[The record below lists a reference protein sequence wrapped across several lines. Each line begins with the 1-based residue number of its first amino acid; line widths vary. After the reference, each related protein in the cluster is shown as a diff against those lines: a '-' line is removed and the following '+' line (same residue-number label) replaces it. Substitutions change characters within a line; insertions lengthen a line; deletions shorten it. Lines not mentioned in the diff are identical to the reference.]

1 VVNQVAG
8 VSETC
13 SIAHVAL
20 DVPLDR
26 LFAYSVPAGVE
37 AVPGIRVLVPF
48 GARQVVGVV
57 MDPQG
62 SEPPERLREIRLV
75 FADLPPLPAHW
86 RALVRFAAD
95 YYQRGIGEVAH
106 AALPPR
112 LRRLPAL
119 ALEPAAYALT
129 AAGRA
134 ALADVP
140 ARARTRRALLEAL
153 AGEPSRPTADLPL
166 ATPAA
171 RRALADLIAA
181 GCVVPSDGPAGA
193 LPPFD
198 ASRVTLNAHQQA
210 AVAAVTVAMG
220 TFAPFLLHGITGSGK
235 TEVYLRLAECVV
247 RAGGTA
253 LVLVPEIHLTP
264 ALERAFRTVFPGD
277 ALATLHSGVPETER
291 ALRFAHALCGRARVV
306 LGTRLAVFTP
316 LPDLRL
322 VIVDEENDASF
333 KQHEGVRYSARDLA
347 VWRARDA
354 RCPVVLGTA
363 TPSLESWHNACT
375 GRYRLLAL
383 PERARPGARL
393 PPVRL
398 VDLRAE
404 PVQEGLSMPL
414 LEEIDAR
421 LARGEQALVFIN
433 RRGYAPVLACG
444 ACGWA
449 ASCTRCA
456 AHLVVHL
463 AERVLRCHHC
473 GLVEPVA
480 RSCPVCGNVDV
491 VPFGRGTQR
500 VETALAERFPA
511 ARVLRID
518 SDSTR
523 TQGRFAA
530 FADTIREGRADILVG
545 TQILA
550 KGHDFPR
557 VTLVGVLNAD
567 AALVAADYRAPE
579 RLFAQLEQVAGRA
592 GRADRPGEVLI
603 QTRRPEHPLY
613 LALVRHD
620 YAHFAATLLDERRR
634 AGFPPFVHEAVLR
647 ADAAELG
654 DAIAFL
660 REALRAAHAP
670 HAEVMLFEPV
680 PMTLA
685 RLAERSRA
693 QVLAQS
699 PSRRALQRFLS
710 AWRAAIAALPRRKDV
725 RWHMDVDPIEF

>member
-1 VVNQVAG
+1 MSALAPDPAVGIV
-8 VSETC
+8 
-13 SIAHVAL
+13 HVAL
-20 DVPLDR
+20 DVPVDK
-26 LFAYSVPAGVE
+26 LFVYALPRGESAE
-37 AVPGIRVLVPF
+37 PGRRVAVPF
-48 GARQVVGVV
+48 GSRQTVGIVVAPSRE
-57 MDPQG
+57 D
-62 SEPPERLREIRLV
+62 EPPPEALREVRHV
-75 FADLPPLPAHW
+75 FRDLPPLPEPW
-86 RALVRFAAD
+86 LRLVRFAAE
-95 YYQRGIGEVAH
+95 YYQRSVGEVAH

-112 LRRLPAL
+112 LRRAAPLVVA
-119 ALEPAAYALT
+119 PAAYAIT
-129 AAGRA
+129 AAGRN
-134 ALADVP
+134 ALASLP
-140 ARARTRRALLEAL
+140 PRARARRTLLQALATSSALPVDTLALDTEATRRAL
-153 AGEPSRPTADLPL
+153 
-166 ATPAA
+166 
-171 RRALADLIAA
+171 RALLAA
-181 GCVVPSDGPAGA
+181 GWIAERELQPA
-193 LPPFD
+193 LPGSAPQRF
-198 ASRVTLNAHQQA
+198 ALNALQQA
-210 AVAAVTVAMG
+210 AVDAVGAAG
-220 TFAPFLLHGITGSGK
+220 GSFAGFLLHGITGSGK
-235 TEVYLRLAECVV
+235 TEVYLRCAEAVV
-247 RAGGTA
+247 RAGRTA

-264 ALERAFRTVFPGD
+264 ALEQAFRTVFPGD
-277 ALATLHSGVPETER
+277 LLATLHSGVADTER
-291 ALRFAHALCGRARVV
+291 AQRFAHALAGRARVV

-316 LPDLRL
+316 LPDLGL
-322 VIVDEENDASF
+322 VIVDEENDTSF

-354 RCPVVLGTA
+354 GCPVVLGSA
-363 TPSLESWHNACT
+363 TPSLESWHNAQT
-375 GRYRLLAL
+375 GRYRLLAM
-383 PERARPGARL
+383 PARARPGAVL

-404 PVQEGLSMPL
+404 PAQEGLSAPL
-414 LEEIDAR
+414 LRAIETR
-421 LARGEQALVFIN
+421 LERGEQSLVFIN

-473 GLVEPVA
+473 GLAAPVA

-500 VETALAERFPA
+500 VEAALAERFPA

-523 TQGRFAA
+523 AQGRFAELSR
-530 FADTIREGRADILVG
+530 TIHEGGADILVG

-579 RLFAQLEQVAGRA
+579 RLFAQLEQVSGRA
-592 GRADRPGEVLI
+592 GRAERPGEVLV

-613 LALVRHD
+613 LALAAHD
-620 YAHFAATLLDERRR
+620 YASFAAVLLEERRC

-647 ADAAELG
+647 ADAPELP
-654 DAIAFL
+654 DAVAFL
-660 REALRAAHAP
+660 REALRAAPFAD
-670 HAEVMLFEPV
+670 ADVMVYEPV

-693 QVLAQS
+693 HVLVQ
-699 PSRRALQRFLS
+699 SRRRPALQGFLT
-710 AWRAAIAALPRRKDV
+710 AWRRVIGAMPRRSDV
-725 RWHMDVDPIEF
+725 RWHFDVDPLDF